1 VAKPVVAVIA
11 VIGTVLIGAGVFV
24 AYAVGIPAL
33 RLAAYGRPPF
43 GETLSGLGTALTLYL
58 VGAALLAAAIRSIR
72 DRRPGSPAG
81 LLALIAISTL
91 IWSLGAGLRSDWIGA
106 AVVVVAGIAVLAPIS
121 LGFRRVRA
129 NS

>member
-1 VAKPVVAVIA
+1 
-11 VIGTVLIGAGVFV
+11 V

-33 RLAAYGRPPF
+33 GLAAYGRPPF
-43 GETLSGLGTALTLYL
+43 RDTLSGLGTALTLYL

-72 DRRPGSPAG
+72 DRRPGSPVTLFAVIG
-81 LLALIAISTL
+81 VSILIS
-91 IWSLGAGLRSDWIGA
+91 SLWAGLRSDWIGA
-106 AVVVVAGIAVLAPIS
+106 AVVVVAGIAVLAPIA